1 MRTATKGRTPTTAGL
16 PPRRTASSSCPQPM
30 TRRAPAFSTSSR
42 WGKLPRWHSLLPQ
55 SSSSSDYPGA
65 TRCRC
70 SRRASTRLR
79 LDPLSSCPHGG
90 CHKNIQRSLTLAL
103 QESGSMTLPGP
114 LRLGVR
120 MTLAFVLG
128 ATLLLAMAAPAHA
141 NGVHVGSRQ
150 VFEGD
155 VGPYRLTLT
164 TTPVV
169 GSMHFIIL
177 LSNAGDES
185 PVSDPELTM
194 RGVFIDGEGLEVGP
208 VAGYATDGGA
218 AVVRRGPARGDGGPM
233 GVHPDRGRLPWGAKR

>member
-1 MRTATKGRTPTTAGL
+1 
-16 PPRRTASSSCPQPM
+16 
-30 TRRAPAFSTSSR
+30 
-42 WGKLPRWHSLLPQ
+42 
-55 SSSSSDYPGA
+55 
-65 TRCRC
+65 
-70 SRRASTRLR
+70 
-79 LDPLSSCPHGG
+79 
-90 CHKNIQRSLTLAL
+90 
-103 QESGSMTLPGP
+103 MTLPGP
-114 LRLGVR
+114 LCLGVR

-128 ATLLLAMAAPAHA
+128 ATLLLAMAAPAYA

-218 AVVRRGPARGDGGPM
+218 ALVRRGPARGDGGPM
-233 GVHPDRGRLPWGAKR
+233 GVHPDRGRSPGARRGDLPGGRAGAGGREPDADRTHRGGAGIVWLYAWQSNVWPAATSFASRPGFKLGRRQQ